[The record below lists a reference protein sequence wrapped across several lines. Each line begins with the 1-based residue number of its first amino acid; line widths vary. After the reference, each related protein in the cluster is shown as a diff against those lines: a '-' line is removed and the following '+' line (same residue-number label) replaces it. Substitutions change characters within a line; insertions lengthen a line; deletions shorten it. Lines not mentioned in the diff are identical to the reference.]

1 MGKHRG
7 EAITSKH
14 QRVGANE
21 HSEMLHTHGSAKTID
36 EGAVIFYAPVKT
48 FKATGSSLYL
58 PGTAAI
64 AAAQLLRGFTRGTS
78 L

>member
-7 EAITSKH
+7 EAVTSKH

-21 HSEMLHTHGSAKTID
+21 HSETLHTHGSAKTID
-36 EGAVIFYAPVKT
+36 EGAAIFYAPVKT
-48 FKATGSSLYL
+48 FEATGSSLCL
-58 PGTAAI
+58 PGIAAI
-64 AAAQLLRGFTRGTS
+64 AAAQLLRGFTRETF

>member
-7 EAITSKH
+7 EAVTSKH

-21 HSEMLHTHGSAKTID
+21 HSEMLHTHGSAETID
-36 EGAVIFYAPVKT
+36 EEAVIFYAPVKT
-48 FKATGSSLYL
+48 FEATGSSLYL
-58 PGTAAI
+58 PGIAAI
-64 AAAQLLRGFTRGTS
+64 AAARLLRGFTRGTF